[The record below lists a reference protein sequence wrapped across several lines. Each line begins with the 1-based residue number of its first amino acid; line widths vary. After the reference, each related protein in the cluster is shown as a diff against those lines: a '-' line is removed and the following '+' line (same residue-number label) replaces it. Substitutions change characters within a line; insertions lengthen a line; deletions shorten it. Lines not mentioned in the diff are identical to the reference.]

1 MCTSKLWNSLPQKIT
16 SVRRSKNLTGIVII
30 VLLQPGALLF
40 NQTASAVK
48 LPNRRCL
55 FTSLPEHAQHTLRD
69 ITNFVVLPL
78 DTLLALLSV
87 TCNAVILVAVLRMRT
102 IQRPSLLLLCSLAA
116 TDVIWSALS
125 AVHNTKFFIFKNV
138 CPKEKTPEELLAGLL
153 CFFST
158 LGSLAM
164 ISCDRLLAM
173 SSPWWYRSHA
183 TKSLAMKQIVLVW
196 VIAVILSSMGSAQR
210 HNNSPLLWSIFL
222 YLGTMFS
229 VCFALSI
236 IGCYTGVLILN
247 CNHKLS
253 MDKYGGPMRTVLKRE
268 KKIANTVGLILLV
281 LCVTLL
287 PAVMAPT
294 VLFHFGFVPADLIPL
309 RPFYY
314 IFATLNGLLNSLVNY
329 GRNENV
335 RRAVRSLIRF
345 QRCCGED
352 RHGGRADNGQI
363 RRNLFPW
370 GRSNRVTVDSHRN
383 TQEDSELRTKNT
395 DQS

>member
-1 MCTSKLWNSLPQKIT
+1 MDNCTCAHQNCGALCHRKLRRF
-16 SVRRSKNLTGIVII
+16 RRSRNLTGIVVIL
-30 VLLQPGALLF
+30 LLQPGASLF

-48 LPNRRCL
+48 LPNRQCL

-78 DTLLALLSV
+78 DTLLALLSI
-87 TCNAVILVAVLRMRT
+87 TCNSVILVAVLRRRS

-116 TDVIWSALS
+116 TDVIWAILS
-125 AVHNTKFFIFKNV
+125 VVHNTKFFVLKSV
-138 CPKEKTPEELLAGLL
+138 CPKEKNPEELFAGLL

-164 ISCDRLLAM
+164 ISCDRLLAV
-173 SSPWWYRSHA
+173 SIPWWYRSHA
-183 TKSLAMKQIVLVW
+183 TKSLAIKQIVLVW
-196 VIAVILSSMGSAQR
+196 VIAVILSGMGGGQR

-222 YLGTMFS
+222 YLGTVFS
-229 VCFALSI
+229 VCFALTI
-236 IGCYTGVLILN
+236 IGCYIGLLILN
-247 CNHKLS
+247 CSHKLS
-253 MDKYGGPMRTVLKRE
+253 MDKYGGPVRTVLRRE

-281 LCVTLL
+281 FCLSVLPGLMTPVVLL
-287 PAVMAPT
+287 HVD
-294 VLFHFGFVPADLIPL
+294 FVPSNMIPL
-309 RPFYY
+309 KPFYY

-329 GRNENV
+329 GCNENV
-335 RRAVRSLIRF
+335 RRAVRSLIRC

-370 GRSNRVTVDSHRN
+370 GRSNRVTVDSHRDTHEN
-383 TQEDSELRTKNT
+383 SE
-395 DQS
+395 